1 MRILL
6 THHLP
11 LAGSATGRCTR
22 TLANA
27 LALAGHEVLCL
38 IVEGRRGQATQS
50 DTFAIERVRC
60 HPGDPRADLAMDLPS
75 LGLHAATRLTFAELR
90 DDQVVEYRNA
100 LRRKLDRCIEKF
112 DPHLVHCQHAWLFS
126 HLALESGAPYVIS
139 VQGPELRV
147 LREGERYRRLVEQ
160 AVENASRVLVTCR
173 SIAAQVGELFPEC
186 AGRIQQ
192 VLPPIEAPG
201 AVSHP
206 RGQVLARWGL
216 SSEAPLLVAGE
227 MSSQVSVLLN
237 AKAALD
243 GAGRRVALAICGDGP
258 PRVDLEAQAQ
268 HQQLQDVCFTG
279 DLSSPERSE
288 LFAAAELALAPSC
301 GSAELLTALEAIFC
315 GTPVLAASGGP
326 LPEVVDDSTGA
337 IVAPDDHE
345 LWAASID
352 RALGENWKASKG
364 RTLQQFAATHYAPA
378 QWLPQY
384 LAVYEEALVQRYGSV
399 DGL

>member
-11 LAGSATGRCTR
+11 LAGSASGRCTR

-27 LALAGHEVLCL
+27 LVRAGHEVLCL
-38 IVEGRRGQATQS
+38 IVEGRRGQPSQS
-50 DTFAIERVRC
+50 DTFAVDRIRC
-60 HPGDPRADLAMDLPS
+60 HPGDPRAELAMDLPG
-75 LGLHAATRLTFAELR
+75 LGPDSGTRATFADLR
-90 DDQVVEYRNA
+90 DEEVVEYRNA

-112 DPHLVHCQHAWLFS
+112 DPHLVHCQHAWLFA
-126 HLALESGAPYVIS
+126 HLALESGAPYVLS

-147 LREGERYRRLVEQ
+147 LREDERYRRLVEQ

-173 SIAAQVGELFPEC
+173 GIVARVGELFPEC

-192 VLPPIEAPG
+192 VLPPVEAPG
-201 AVSHP
+201 TILH
-206 RGQVLARWGL
+206 RREQVLARWGL
-216 SSEAPLLVAGE
+216 TAETPLLVAGE
-227 MSSQVSVLLN
+227 ASPQVSVLLN

-243 GAGRRVALAICGDGP
+243 GAGRHVALAICGDGP
-258 PRVDLEAQAQ
+258 QRVELEAQAR
-268 HQQLQDVCFTG
+268 HQELRDVCFTG
-279 DLSSPERSE
+279 DLASPERSE

-301 GSAELLTALEAIFC
+301 GSAELLTALEAMQC
-315 GTPVLAASGGP
+315 GTPVLAAGGGP

-345 LWAASID
+345 LWAAAIE

-364 RTLQQFAATHYAPA
+364 RASQQLAATRYASA
-378 QWLPQY
+378 RWLPQY
-384 LAVYEEALVQRYGSV
+384 LSVYEEALIQRYGSAE
-399 DGL
+399 GL